1 MMHEDSKGADMMT
14 DDNQGHD
21 DSVESAL
28 EFVIEHKTRQTM
40 AMVDEAITRG
50 DAILAY
56 LPIVQSDRPSRI
68 AFHEGLFRVVD
79 ETGRFIPLR
88 DFMPW
93 AEVTELGRR
102 IDCLSLQLGLQSL
115 QQDAGLRLSIN
126 MSARSIGNAAWMETL
141 RRGLADD
148 EQIAERL
155 ILEITESS
163 AMDMPELVVP
173 FMRDLQGR
181 GASFALDD
189 FGAGHTSFRYLRE
202 FNFDMI
208 KIDGQFIRKIAEEPD
223 NQILAA
229 ALQAIAHHFDMFT
242 VAESVETADEAAYLI
257 EMGIDCL
264 QGYYFGAP
272 TINPPWKT
280 PNVASR

>member
-1 MMHEDSKGADMMT
+1 MMEKDSKGADMAN
-14 DDNQGHD
+14 DGQNHS

-40 AMVDEAITRG
+40 KMVEHAMSRG
-50 DAILAY
+50 DAVLAY
-56 LPIVQSDRPSRI
+56 QPVVQSDRPSRV

-79 ETGRFIPLR
+79 DSGRFIPLR

-115 QQDAGLRLSIN
+115 QQDAALRLSVN
-126 MSARSIGNAAWMETL
+126 MSARSIGHPDWMETL
-141 RRGLADD
+141 RRGLAHD

-155 ILEITESS
+155 ILEVTESS
-163 AMDMPELVVP
+163 AMDMPDLVVP
-173 FMRDLQGR
+173 FMRDLQAR

-208 KIDGQFIRKIAEEPD
+208 KIDGQFTRRIADQPD

-242 VAESVETADEAAYLI
+242 VAESVETADDAAYLI

-272 TINPPWKT
+272 TITPPWKAPHT
-280 PNVASR
+280 ASR